1 MLKANY
7 GTYWWNPGADFVF
20 NIQGNSS
27 AWWRRHAWN
36 DLNNNFRWEP
46 GEEGVLRDRRGGAA
60 AESLDPNLE
69 DTYTKEFATFVER
82 EVMANFGVRAG
93 YVYRGQRQQ
102 YGRYNINRLNSVFTL
117 PISVR
122 DPGPDGVLNTA
133 DDGPPLNAM
142 DIGTEF
148 RTLPVVNR
156 QINVDAP
163 SDYHTF
169 EITGTKRMSN
179 RWSLLASYGWTKSFD
194 QAATIQGNAVRGNA
208 LAVNPNDRIHANDA
222 GQLLYTRQTVKVNG
236 TWNSP
241 FWDISIS
248 PLVRYQ
254 QGIPFG
260 RTFQSTL
267 SYGAVRFLA
276 EPLGTR
282 RQDAIVIADL
292 RIEKAHRFGARDI
305 SVFFDLYNM
314 FNENPAQNL
323 QWSSGTAFDRPLS
336 IVPPRLARLGVK
348 LNF

>member
-1 MLKANY
+1 
-7 GTYWWNPGADFVF
+7 V
-20 NIQGNSS
+20 
-27 AWWRRHAWN
+27 
-36 DLNNNFRWEP
+36 LNN
-46 GEEGVLRDRRGGAA
+46 
-60 AESLDPNLE
+60 
-69 DTYTKEFATFVER
+69 
-82 EVMANFGVRAG
+82 
-93 YVYRGQRQQ
+93 
-102 YGRYNINRLNSVFTL
+102 
-117 PISVR
+117 
-122 DPGPDGVLNTA
+122 A
-133 DDGPPLNAM
+133 DDGPALNAT

-148 RTLPVVNR
+148 RSLPVVNR

-163 SDYHTF
+163 ADYHTF
-169 EITGTKRMSN
+169 EITGTKRMSD

-194 QAATIQGNAVRGNA
+194 QAATIQGNSIRGNG
-208 LAVNPNDRIHANDA
+208 LAVNPNDRTNANA
-222 GQLLYTRQTVKVNG
+222 EGQLEYTRQTIKVNG

-254 QGIPFG
+254 EGIAFG

-282 RQDAIVIADL
+282 RQDAIFITDL
-292 RIEKAHRFGARDI
+292 RVEKTQQFGGRNI

-323 QWSSGTAFDRPLS
+323 QWSSGTAYNRPLS
-336 IVPPRLARLGVK
+336 IVPPRLARIGVK